1 MTVNTTNWPAEAA
14 RAAMYA
20 AEKHASDHHGAIHW
34 GDSKI
39 AAVFGNDG
47 YCDNDASQVVVGLVR
62 EQLREA
68 GIRVLAFG
76 LDDSGNTW
84 TLLVE
89 SNDLEDLHA
98 VASAAWKVA
107 SESNPDDLEWHYS
120 RDSGPF
126 ATRVRRKAC
135 CRV

>member
-1 MTVNTTNWPAEAA
+1 
-14 RAAMYA
+14 MYA
-20 AEKHASDHHGAIHW
+20 AEKHASEHHGAIHW

-47 YCDNDASQVVVGLVR
+47 YCDNYASQVVVGLIR

-89 SNDLEDLHA
+89 SNDLEHLHA

-107 SESNPDDLEWHYS
+107 SESNPDDLEWKLLQNFRTVCDEGAQEGMLPSMKSSPSCYE
-120 RDSGPF
+120 
-126 ATRVRRKAC
+126 
-135 CRV
+135 